1 MALESRL
8 ELVDFEWS
16 LDGDFVVRNGDLADT
31 VNSLGQGFI
40 QEIEDR
46 VKSSLDYWKL
56 LPEKGANLDDFEGQ
70 VNNEKTWKRVEAAI
84 DFSLTKDGFLEQSDF
99 TVTAAPVSNIE
110 IAVRID
116 FNTALT
122 NVIPDSKIV
131 VKVVFDLQGQGPFI
145 VR

>member
-1 MALESRL
+1 MAIETRI

-31 VNSLGQGFI
+31 ANSTGRGFI
-40 QEIEDR
+40 QEVEDR
-46 VKSSLDYWKL
+46 VKSSFGEWKL
-56 LPEKGANLDDFEGQ
+56 LSEKGANLEDFEGQ
-70 VNNEKTWKRVEAAI
+70 VNNEATWKRVEAAI
-84 DFSLTKDGFLEQSDF
+84 DFSLTKDGFLEQADF
-99 TVTAAPVSNIE
+99 TSTAAPVSNIE

-116 FNTALT
+116 FNAALT